1 MYMIID
7 EGCVKIYGMYGIF
20 IFMITIKGCDR
31 LIKIMILCCL
41 WNILSELIG

>member
-7 EGCVKIYGMYGIF
+7 ECCVKIYGMNGIF
-20 IFMITIKGCDR
+20 IFVITIKGGDR
-31 LIKIMILCCL
+31 LIKILILCCL